1 MADNQVRMGV
11 YISMTPLT
19 PSLDRSATDMKC
31 PRCGNDNPEDAR
43 FCGVCGTSLGA
54 YTAGDSTSQG
64 MVSFPDAIRLGFQ
77 HYFDFRSRSTRA
89 EFWWWALFA
98 VLADVIL
105 SVVDMRMGTFN
116 VESGNG
122 LISGLFSLG
131 LFIPGL
137 ALGARRL
144 HDINR
149 TGWWQLMWFVFF
161 LVIPMIILL
170 WWAAKPS
177 DEGTNKHGPTPPH
190 DTPPHNSLI
199 SLNSI
204 LAVHLPTP

>member
-1 MADNQVRMGV
+1 M
-11 YISMTPLT
+11 
-19 PSLDRSATDMKC
+19 
-31 PRCGNDNPEDAR
+31 
-43 FCGVCGTSLGA
+43 
-54 YTAGDSTSQG
+54 
-64 MVSFPDAIRLGFQ
+64 
-77 HYFDFRSRSTRA
+77 
-89 EFWWWALFA
+89 FA
-98 VLADVIL
+98 VLAVMIL
-105 SVVDMRMGTFN
+105 NNVDRMIGTWDPWNGF
-116 VESGNG
+116 G
-122 LISGLFSLG
+122 LISGVFFLVIL
-131 LFIPGL
+131 IPGL